1 MKKFILLDI
10 LELKLETKDFS
21 KLISSCYRLKDR
33 IAINDIIDI
42 FILID
47 IINFIII
54 IIESNNSIYDK
65 EIIDIKVIL
74 VILNVYIKIHIIY
87 DITQDI

>member
-1 MKKFILLDI
+1 MW
-10 LELKLETKDFS
+10 S
-21 KLISSCYRLKDR
+21 KDR
-33 IAINDIIDI
+33 IATNDIIGT

-47 IINFIII
+47 IVNFITT
-54 IIESNNSIYDK
+54 IIESDNPAHDK

-74 VILNVYIKIHIIY
+74 VILNVYIEIHAIY